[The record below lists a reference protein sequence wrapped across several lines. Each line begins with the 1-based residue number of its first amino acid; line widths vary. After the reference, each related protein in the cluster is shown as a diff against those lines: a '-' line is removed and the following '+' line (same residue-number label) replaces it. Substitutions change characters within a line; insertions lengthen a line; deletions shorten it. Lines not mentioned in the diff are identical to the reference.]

1 VRRLC
6 RPPIQPGETKAAE
19 KAAADAAGGGF
30 FGWYRRLLIEK
41 PLVANS
47 LTAAGLGVA
56 GDAAAQYAEFFFDIT
71 SPGKSS
77 YNWKRTI
84 NMAAFGLIAGPIYS
98 GWYRALDRAAKSS
111 TFSMSYEPQ
120 IVFKVL
126 SDNVL
131 ASPFM
136 LHLYYGVTGVL
147 EGRDLIDIID
157 NARNSFH
164 RAWALGLSVWM
175 PAQFFNFVVLPVWA
189 QPVLVASVD
198 TAWKMSLSLLNHKAA
213 YGKQPDGTPGEP
225 STAAPALSFEWPTP
239 SQKLAACKIEMANQE
254 AQIQQLK
261 RQNAQLA
268 HRVAEQEQL
277 LRASRAA

>member
-1 VRRLC
+1 M
-6 RPPIQPGETKAAE
+6 
-19 KAAADAAGGGF
+19 
-30 FGWYRRLLIEK
+30 
-41 PLVANS
+41 NS

-56 GDAAAQYAEFFFDIT
+56 GDAAAQYAEFFLDIT

-84 NMAAFGLIAGPIYS
+84 NMAAFGAIAGPIYS

-111 TFSMSYEPQ
+111 TFAMSYEPQ

-147 EGRDLIDIID
+147 EGREPMDILD
-157 NARNSFH
+157 NARSSFYK
-164 RAWALGLSVWM
+164 AWALGLSVWM
-175 PAQFFNFVVLPVWA
+175 PAQFFNFVVVPVWA
-189 QPVLVASVD
+189 QPVWVATVD

-213 YGKQPDGTPGEP
+213 YGKQDAGRAPGEAG
-225 STAAPALSFEWPTP
+225 SAAPALTFEWPTP
-239 SQKLAACKIEMANQE
+239 SQKLAACKITMAEQE
-254 AQIQQLK
+254 ALIEQLK
-261 RQNAQLA
+261 QK
-268 HRVAEQEQL
+268 VAEQEKIIERL
-277 LRASRAA
+277 SS